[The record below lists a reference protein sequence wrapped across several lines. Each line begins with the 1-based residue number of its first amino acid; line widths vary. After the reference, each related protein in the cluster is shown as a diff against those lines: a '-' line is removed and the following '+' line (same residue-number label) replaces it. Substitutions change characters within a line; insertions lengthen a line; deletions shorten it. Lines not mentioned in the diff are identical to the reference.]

1 MNFIIYRQCD
11 VSLPPPFIVIPRG
24 IIIPLNFYCLFLGI
38 SVPVL
43 RLLGLGRCFVFF
55 HLFLLFVI
63 ICNVVS
69 FFFLGPR
76 FLRVF
81 SGRCFIFF
89 LPFYFFFLSPFVT
102 LFFFFFRSSIL

>member
-55 HLFLLFVI
+55 HLFLLFVT

-81 SGRCFIFF
+81 TGRCFIFF
-89 LPFYFFFLSPFVT
+89 CHFVSSFCCHLLRCFFL
-102 LFFFFFRSSIL
+102 FF

>member
-1 MNFIIYRQCD
+1 MYRY
-11 VSLPPPFIVIPRG
+11 PPFIVIPRG

-43 RLLGLGRCFVFF
+43 RLLGLGRCFIFF
-55 HLFLLFVI
+55 HLFLLFVT

-81 SGRCFIFF
+81 TGRCFVFF
-89 LPFYFFFLSPFVT
+89 AILFLLFVAICNVVS
-102 LFFFFFRSSIL
+102 FFFFR

>member
-55 HLFLLFVI
+55 HLFLLFVT
-63 ICNVVS
+63 ICN
-69 FFFLGPR
+69 FFFFFFFGPR
-76 FLRVF
+76 FLRF
-81 SGRCFIFF
+81 FTGRCFVFF
-89 LPFYFFFLSPFVT
+89 CHFV
-102 LFFFFFRSSIL
+102 SSFCRHL